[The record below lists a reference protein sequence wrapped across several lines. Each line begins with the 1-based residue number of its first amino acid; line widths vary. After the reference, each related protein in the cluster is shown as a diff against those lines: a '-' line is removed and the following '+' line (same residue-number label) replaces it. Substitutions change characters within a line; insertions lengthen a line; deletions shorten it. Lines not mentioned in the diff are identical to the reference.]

1 MGQMHFPRAAVNK
14 SRAPHLQLGPAW
26 VSVTPAPIPSGVLT
40 GLLSLQG
47 DSWLWVSAVF
57 RFSHSSLLPL
67 PMKWSWVPFSLLQ
80 PRLSPPLPGWGLRLS
95 SLYFLT
101 SLCCNDIQRTWLA
114 QGRGAHF
121 IFCPLVLLQCS
132 CTLVYLRGDMHW
144 NRKCPS
150 LPTHHPPCSP
160 SSSPTF
166 LCILRPPLL
175 CLTRVLTFHLFP
187 SNPPASSLGKGPELQ
202 GVEPNVYILF
212 CLCPHPVLHFEEP
225 EKNLLL
231 YLGKKK
237 KKATHHM

>member
-1 MGQMHFPRAAVNK
+1 MGVSSFQILTLQFAPLTHEVELGSFFPSSVL
-14 SRAPHLQLGPAW
+14 P
-26 VSVTPAPIPSGVLT
+26 VSPT
-40 GLLSLQG
+40 
-47 DSWLWVSAVF
+47 SWLGAKA
-57 RFSHSSLLPL
+57 LLVL
-67 PMKWSWVPFSLLQ
+67 
-80 PRLSPPLPGWGLRLS
+80 
-95 SLYFLT
+95 FLT
-101 SLCCNDIQRTWLA
+101 SLCYNDIQRTWLA
-114 QGRGAHF
+114 QGGGAHF

-187 SNPPASSLGKGPELQ
+187 SNPPASYLGKGPELQ

-212 CLCPHPVLHFEEP
+212 CLCPHPVWRFEEP

-231 YLGKKK
+231 YLDRKSVV
-237 KKATHHM
+237 